1 MYNHVTLVGRL
12 GRDPETKFT
21 ASGKAVA
28 NFSIATDEGFGDKKK
43 TTWHNIVC
51 WEKTAEAVQKY
62 VKKGS
67 LVLVDGRIQ
76 VREWEDK
83 AGGKKKAFEIVANR
97 VQFLDKAKPAA
108 EGEGSQ
114 EAGDDDIPF

>member
-21 ASGKAVA
+21 GSGKAVA

-43 TTWHNIVC
+43 TTWHSIVC

-76 VREWEDK
+76 VREWEKD
-83 AGGKKKAFEIVANR
+83 GKKNKAFEIVANR
-97 VQFLDKAKPAA
+97 VQFLDKAKPTS

-114 EAGDDDIPF
+114 ETGDDDIPF